1 MTAQE
6 VISLAFTRNL
16 QVGHIKE
23 ADIQAARKRYVTS
36 YIDDAALTATFEA
49 AYVKPVIA
57 FGVAVDIFD
66 RLATEITDRGVVSF
80 TSQGAAIVNR
90 EDKRATKR
98 EFARQRDTFIEMMTE
113 AADDE
118 GITVHYPVD
127 ENDQMFRPIYV
138 YERVTRKNRL

>member
-16 QVGHIKE
+16 QAGHIKD
-23 ADIQAARKRYVTS
+23 ADIEAARYRYVS
-36 YIDDAALTATFEA
+36 QYIDDTNLTATFEA

-57 FGVAVDIFD
+57 FGVAVDVFD

-90 EDKRATKR
+90 EDKQATKR
-98 EFARQRDTFIEMMTE
+98 EFAMQRDTFIELMTIA
-113 AADDE
+113 AADEDIE
-118 GITVHYPVD
+118 VYYPVD
-127 ENDQMFRPIYV
+127 DEDQMFRPIYV
-138 YERVTRKNRL
+138 YDRITRKNRL